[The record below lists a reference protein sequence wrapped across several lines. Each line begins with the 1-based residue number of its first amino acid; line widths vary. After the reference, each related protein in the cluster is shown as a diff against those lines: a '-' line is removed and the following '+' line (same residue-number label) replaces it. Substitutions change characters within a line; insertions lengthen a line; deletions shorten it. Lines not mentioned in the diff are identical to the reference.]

1 MVYMVILLCYDYTGG
16 GFRYLL
22 PVLPFGLVY
31 FAVALL
37 FFIKHAGISK
47 KVFVV
52 CSIALVLIAYNYD
65 WQKIYKERKHVIEGP
80 MQRESKELIQHIC
93 EGTMPDDR
101 LIFIKPRALAL
112 FTGRTFFCTHPDE
125 RTDIIFEQIKQQHIS
140 YIITFEKIPN
150 KGILNFIESNP
161 TNVELTW
168 KNDLFKFYKIKL

>member
-65 WQKIYKERKHVIEGP
+65 WQKIYDN
-80 MQRESKELIQHIC
+80 M
-93 EGTMPDDR
+93 M
-101 LIFIKPRALAL
+101 KPA
-112 FTGRTFFCTHPDE
+112 FVFDGRNLLD
-125 RTDIIFEQIKQQHIS
+125 KAKL
-140 YIITFEKIPN
+140 EKI
-150 KGILNFIESNP
+150 GFQYA
-161 TNVELTW
+161 
-168 KNDLFKFYKIKL
+168 YKCIAKKKLR